1 MAGVT
6 DFGRCV
12 TGFLTVY
19 LVGERGMSD
28 KTVKSYGLTVRAFVR
43 HLESA
48 LGVRPESA
56 RLSDV
61 TADVVRGFLDAV
73 EASGCCAST
82 RNQRLA
88 AVKSLVRYAVR
99 EVPEFMLEGQRIL
112 AIPSK
117 KVPQREVEYLE
128 QDALEALLASP
139 DLTTETGRRELAL
152 MSMLYDS
159 AARVQE
165 LIGLQIGDVRL
176 GPLACATIHGKG
188 NKFRTVPV
196 MESTAAHIARHLEDR
211 SLPRDGSRS
220 SLRLFCSPG
229 RSCYTRQG
237 IAKMLE
243 RHLERAR
250 AANPEIWFPEGIHP
264 HMLRASKA
272 IHLLDAGVNLIAIR
286 DFLGHSSIVTTQ
298 KYLRVNSRTKM
309 ETVAAIAP
317 RIEVP
322 APPDW
327 KNDSD
332 LMEFLNRICS

>member
-12 TGFLTVY
+12 TGFLTTY
-19 LVGERGMSD
+19 LMGERGMSD
-28 KTVKSYGLTVRAFVR
+28 RTVKSYGLAVRAFVR
-43 HLESA
+43 YLESER
-48 LGVRPESA
+48 GVRPESV

-61 TADVVRGFLDAV
+61 TADAARGFLDAV
-73 EASGCCAST
+73 ETSGCCAST

-88 AVKSLVRYAVR
+88 AIKSFVRYAVR

-139 DLTTETGRRELAL
+139 DLSTEAGRRELAV

-165 LIGLQIGDVRL
+165 LIDLRVGDVRL

-196 MESTAAHIARHLEDR
+196 MESTAAHVARHLEDR
-211 SLPRDGSRS
+211 GLPRDDSRS

-237 IAKMLE
+237 ITKMLE

-250 AANPEIWFPEGIHP
+250 AANPETWFPEGIHP

-272 IHLLDAGVNLIAIR
+272 IHLLDAGANIIAIR
-286 DFLGHSSIVTTQ
+286 DFLGHASIATTQ
-298 KYLRVNSRTKM
+298 KYLRVNSRAKM
-309 ETVAAIAP
+309 EMVAAVAP
-317 RIEVP
+317 KIDVP

-327 KNDSD
+327 RSDSD

>member
-19 LVGERGMSD
+19 LVGERGMSG

-43 HLESA
+43 HLESE

-61 TADVVRGFLDAV
+61 TADAVRGFLGAV

-165 LIGLQIGDVRL
+165 LIDLQIGDVRL

-196 MESTAAHIARHLEDR
+196 MESTAAHVARHLEDR

-272 IHLLDAGVNLIAIR
+272 IHLLDAGANLIAIR
-286 DFLGHSSIVTTQ
+286 DFLGHASIATTQ
-298 KYLRVNSRTKM
+298 KYLKVNSRTKM

>member
-1 MAGVT
+1 MAGIT

-43 HLESA
+43 HLESEC
-48 LGVRPESA
+48 GVRPESA

-61 TADVVRGFLDAV
+61 TADAVRAFLDGV

-88 AVKSLVRYAVR
+88 ALKSFVRYAVR
-99 EVPEFMLEGQRIL
+99 ESPEFMLEGQRIL
-112 AIPSK
+112 SIASK
-117 KVPQREVEYLE
+117 KVPQHEVEYLE

-139 DLTTETGRRELAL
+139 DIATGTGRRELAV

-165 LIGLQIGDVRL
+165 LIDLRVGDVRL
-176 GPLACATIHGKG
+176 GPPACATIHGKG

-196 MESTAAHIARHLEDR
+196 MESTAAHVARHLDDR
-211 SLPRDGSRS
+211 GLPRDGSRS
-220 SLRLFCSPG
+220 SLHLFCSPG
-229 RSCYTRQG
+229 RSSYTRQG

-272 IHLLDAGVNLIAIR
+272 IHLLDAGANLIAIR
-286 DFLGHSSIVTTQ
+286 DFLGHSSIATTQ

-309 ETVAAIAP
+309 ETVAAVAP
-317 RIEVP
+317 KIEIP
-322 APPDW
+322 APADW
-327 KNDSD
+327 RSDSD